1 MFKNDLDSING
12 YMRNHNVSRDL
23 RIRVFNYLEHKHIFE
38 N

>member
-12 YMRNHNVSRDL
+12 YMRNEKVSKDL
-23 RIRVFNYLEHKHIFE
+23 RIRVFNYLEYQHTFE